1 MIILFYSFTA
11 MNKARGF
18 NFIKV
23 ILSLAFM
30 SFILYYIYGKNPE
43 SLKRDLHLV
52 NYKFVLFSFIFGA
65 WAYINRG
72 LRWLI
77 LIDALGYK
85 TSKINSIAAVS
96 AGYFTNLFI
105 PRAGE
110 ISRCAYLNQIL
121 LTKSN

>member
-1 MIILFYSFTA
+1 
-11 MNKARGF
+11 MNRVRGF

-23 ILSLAFM
+23 MLSLAFM
-30 SFILYYIYGKNPE
+30 AFILYYIYGKNPE
-43 SLKRDLHLV
+43 SLKRDLQLV
-52 NYKFVLFSFIFGA
+52 NYKFVIFSFIFGA

-96 AGYFTNLFI
+96 VGYFTNIFI

-110 ISRCAYLNQIL
+110 ISRCASLK
-121 LTKSN
+121 KSNNIPVDPTHHLVQW